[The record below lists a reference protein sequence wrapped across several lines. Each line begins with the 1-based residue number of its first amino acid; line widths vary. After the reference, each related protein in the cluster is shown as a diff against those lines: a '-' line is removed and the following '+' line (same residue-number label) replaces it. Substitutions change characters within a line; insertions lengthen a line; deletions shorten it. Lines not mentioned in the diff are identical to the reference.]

1 MKKDVAQYLE
11 FAFEK
16 LDCLKKSERGEVWR
30 AVSKQNGDLVIIKR
44 MQRTDLPYKTLYKQ
58 SQKISFTLPAKIFYC
73 IEDESET
80 VVVEEFI
87 HGENLLTRLEQKNFL
102 SEDEARKILL
112 QMCDGL
118 KELHEQKIIHRDIKP
133 SNLILQGEKIRLI
146 DFDAARIFKPDQ
158 KDDTQSFG
166 TKGYASPEQH
176 GFRQTDERT
185 DIYSLGV
192 TIKVL
197 LGENCGRLEEILDK
211 CTEFDP
217 KNRFQSVDELKL
229 ALIEIDDDDD
239 ELEDYVTFFGDKP
252 ARGDGFLSTL
262 LLIVVMFFLVPA
274 RSKKF
279 WAILILVVAAIFLF
293 TNMPTLNRDENFSE
307 PVVEHVEEKTLPF
320 ADEKISSTDDNAQP
334 TKKIPAQISEFKLP
348 TIVTPQNNYQPSV
361 EAQQPMP
368 QPQIKFQ
375 LPAEVQ
381 QPTPQ
386 PVTPQENFSGIVK
399 TEFFLND
406 APFNQFEHVGTPTKI
421 SRDEWRQTQ
430 ARLHIVNDSGR
441 VWNNP
446 TVKFILGQNWGD
458 NAHKVNETKI
468 LPALAVGE
476 STDVVIPFN
485 LMTVS
490 DRPNTHAYIQI
501 RLSGDGAE
509 SDETYWSTWFDITD

>member
-1 MKKDVAQYLE
+1 MDKD
-11 FAFEK
+11 FERFLDFRYKK

-30 AVSKQNGDLVIIKR
+30 AVAKNGDLVIIKR
-44 MQRTDLPYKTLYKQ
+44 VQRTGLPYKTIYEL

-73 IEDESET
+73 VEDEAET

-87 HGENLLTRLEQKNFL
+87 HGESLLTRLEQKNFL

-133 SNLILQGEKIRLI
+133 SNMILQGERIRLI
-146 DFDAARIFKPDQ
+146 DFDAARIFKPD
-158 KDDTQSFG
+158 KNADTHLFG
-166 TKGYASPEQH
+166 TKGYAPPEQH
-176 GFRQTDERT
+176 GFGGRQTDERS

-192 TIKVL
+192 TMKVL
-197 LGENCGRLEEILDK
+197 LGGNIGQLKEILDK
-211 CTEFDP
+211 CTELDP
-217 KNRFQSVDELKL
+217 KNRFQNVDELKA
-229 ALIEIDDDDD
+229 ALLD
-239 ELEDYVTFFGDKP
+239 EKSADNAEVNPINYFSSSDERKNISTAEKSHGKNFSGTVIFVT
-252 ARGDGFLSTL
+252 
-262 LLIVVMFFLVPA
+262 
-274 RSKKF
+274 
-279 WAILILVVAAIFLF
+279 AAIFLF
-293 TNMPTLNRDENFSE
+293 AGAQHLNSEENFSE
-307 PVVEHVEEKTLPF
+307 PVVEH
-320 ADEKISSTDDNAQP
+320 ADKKFSSTDDKIHPTEKISAQV
-334 TKKIPAQISEFKLP
+334 SEFKLP
-348 TIVTPQNNYQPSV
+348 TIDAPQNNYHPPV
-361 EAQQPMP
+361 EVQQPQP

-375 LPAEVQ
+375 LPAEVP

-468 LPALAVGE
+468 LPALAVGA